1 MARSGR
7 GGIQS
12 VSAAAEERM
21 DAQLAAVRAVLSDSM
36 ASLQRE
42 HEEMTSQLKSD
53 NRKLQHALAVA
64 RSREA
69 DLEERLKR
77 ASQVMSG
84 LIVK

>member
-1 MARSGR
+1 MGRQNTLSMEPGELMA
-7 GGIQS
+7 
-12 VSAAAEERM
+12 
-21 DAQLAAVRAVLSDSM
+21 
-36 ASLQRE
+36 
-42 HEEMTSQLKSD
+42 D